1 VAEEVR
7 SLAKKSAEAAKDTTA
22 LISECVK
29 KADNGTRVAGKCK
42 ESMENIVKD
51 VKKASVLTKEI
62 TEASKEQSGSIN
74 QVDSAVQQMGQVNQ
88 QNAANSEETASACEE
103 LAAQAQTMKE
113 EIDILAMQVGGKGN
127 GEQPAQNSD
136 KNKVRKA
143 DNETA
148 GKVSEQQ
155 IEDKKTSRNII
166 FKLLFS
172 PIYILKAIVKLRKR
186 NDSNNGIKS
195 EPMGSSKTAS
205 DVDNKA
211 GGNGNG
217 NKEDVLVGTASNE
230 SIIPMGENRIV
241 EHDESMK
248 DF

>member
-1 VAEEVR
+1 
-7 SLAKKSAEAAKDTTA
+7 
-22 LISECVK
+22 
-29 KADNGTRVAGKCK
+29 
-42 ESMENIVKD
+42 
-51 VKKASVLTKEI
+51 
-62 TEASKEQSGSIN
+62 
-74 QVDSAVQQMGQVNQ
+74 
-88 QNAANSEETASACEE
+88 
-103 LAAQAQTMKE
+103 MKE

-127 GEQPAQNSD
+127 GELPAQKSD
-136 KNKVRKA
+136 KKRVRKA

-148 GKVSEQQ
+148 GK
-155 IEDKKTSRNII
+155 RNIV

-172 PIYILKAIVKLRKR
+172 PIYIFKAIFKLRKR

-195 EPMGSSKTAS
+195 EPMGSSKTAP